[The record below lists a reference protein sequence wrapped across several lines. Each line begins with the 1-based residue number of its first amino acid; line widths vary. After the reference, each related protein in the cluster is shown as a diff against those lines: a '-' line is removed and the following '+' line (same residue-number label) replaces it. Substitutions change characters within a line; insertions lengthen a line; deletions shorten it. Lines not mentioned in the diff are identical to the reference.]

1 MGGGRG
7 VSVRVKR
14 QSKTESGA
22 SSTNSSSESVVQE
35 EPWQSTQHP
44 SFSAS
49 PPAALPSSQQLGE
62 QHRQLR
68 HKKRGA
74 WGLRSEKQKTF
85 AIYRWD
91 PEKPGDKPRMEEY
104 KVDLNNCGPMVLDAL
119 IKIKNEMDPSLT
131 FRRSCREGICG
142 SCAMNIGGVNT
153 LACLSKID
161 ANNKTTKIYP
171 LPHMYVVKDLVP
183 DMNNFY
189 QQYRSIQPW
198 LQAEEKEVKKA
209 EPQQNLQSVDDRAK
223 LDGLYECILCAC
235 CSTSC
240 PSYWWNGDK
249 YLGPA
254 VLMQAYRWII
264 DSRDEQQAAR
274 LDKLRDPFSVY
285 RCHPIMNCTKTCPK
299 GLNPGKAIAEIK
311 KLLAGIAD
319 KGEPG
324 LKGVAGVTRA
334 AE

>member
-1 MGGGRG
+1 MGSARG
-7 VSVRVKR
+7 TMAVNAT
-14 QSKTESGA
+14 SKLLSLT
-22 SSTNSSSESVVQE
+22 SSSPFTAAVRGAAQAAAAQE
-35 EPWQSTQHP
+35 
-44 SFSAS
+44 
-49 PPAALPSSQQLGE
+49 
-62 QHRQLR
+62 
-68 HKKRGA
+68 KGA
-74 WGLRSEKQKTF
+74 WGLR
-85 AIYRWD
+85 
-91 PEKPGDKPRMEEY
+91 
-104 KVDLNNCGPMVLDAL
+104 
-119 IKIKNEMDPSLT
+119 
-131 FRRSCREGICG
+131 
-142 SCAMNIGGVNT
+142 
-153 LACLSKID
+153 SKID
-161 ANNKTTKIYP
+161 ANNKATKIYP

-198 LQAEEKEVKKA
+198 LQAEEVKS
-209 EPQQNLQSVDDRAK
+209 ETPQQNLQSVDDRAK

-285 RCHPIMNCTKTCPK
+285 RCHTIMNCTKTCPK

-324 LKGVAGVTRA
+324 LKGRTGVTVA